1 MTVSSTS
8 NPNAAVSTDPYVATG
23 PKPQPVQAP
32 PRNPP
37 DKGKTAL
44 HEYLRPFS
52 TASLAGDGHA
62 SDAAAGA
69 SAAHPDAGRS
79 STTTVAPPSDTH
91 DTGQTD
97 ASDLET
103 TQLLN
108 QYEPQT
114 NNATNVRKLEHL
126 QLLRQ
131 RGMPPGAAQFEARQE
146 GVSAKIADLPPRQQD
161 YYRGA
166 QAAFLNRYETATTK
180 EQRDDVVRKFGSF
193 MHTLERTHQKYMSDP
208 AWRAQRFFDPP
219 DESPFLDKNG
229 QSMASGLARYRHDF
243 DAATTF
249 GEREAAIRGAAAL
262 KHGLQQQIG
271 HAIGHAVAQVR
282 AAQKQAD
289 ETILGAIKDAAG
301 MTDNGDANTTLPF
314 NRLAYFAKKVFT
326 SAANAQEFRALQQAH
341 PELLAKLGDWA
352 REAGEKTAWAR
363 QTIAGNPLQRQ
374 PTLPDVPKG
383 FLDADENP
391 LPLAHYGEHLLN
403 AYQNRLIDVSNASEL
418 YHAASQ
424 HGAIRQQYL
433 QEHTPPKPEWQQEL
447 EEVFGRLV
455 LGMIPGVNLFVN
467 QLVPRSHLSAD
478 ARTAVDIVSG
488 IFGAGVSGVASKAGM
503 AFPALSEGLE
513 DLKGKLRTPDKTGTG
528 GAQFGVP
535 ETYARK
541 PQGSLHADPDSSGVF
556 RDETG
561 QAYIRSGEQMYP
573 VKYDKDNG
581 TWRVYVPENQAK
593 CQYPVKLDEHGN
605 WQAHG
610 DVGLHGGGPA
620 ISPETR
626 QRAVELLREGL
637 SQSEVG
643 RRLGISQM
651 TVSTIARQEGILY
664 GARIPE
670 ETKRH
675 AVELLWEGLL
685 RREVGRRLGISTST
699 VDRIAQEEG
708 ILSGA
713 HIPEEIRRRAVEL
726 LREGHLSHVEIGRRL
741 GISASTVDKIA
752 RQEGIP
758 ATHAGGKSARRPG
771 SPQPGT
777 STGDYTHPGAAQT
790 QQHGS
795 PQPGTSTGGYT
806 HPGAAQTQQRGSPQ
820 PGTSTA
826 PPPPESPPYIF
837 QAIPLVSYT
846 PPGSPGVHPPA
857 SPASNP
863 GALQTPPPGSP
874 PPGSPPPGSPPPGS
888 PPPGSPPPGSPP
900 PGSPAPGSPPPG
912 SPSQTFGTVNLSPYS
927 LPGSPQQDPPGSPGN
942 GRGSLQTPPPP
953 GSPAGH

>member
-52 TASLAGDGHA
+52 SASLAADGHA
-62 SDAAAGA
+62 SDAATGA
-69 SAAHPDAGRS
+69 SAAHQDAGRS

-193 MHTLERTHQKYMSDP
+193 MHTLDRTHRKYMSDP
-208 AWRAQRFFDPP
+208 DWRAQRFFDPP

-229 QSMASGLARYRHDF
+229 QSIASGLARYRHDF

-271 HAIGHAVAQVR
+271 HAIGHAVAQVS

-314 NRLAYFAKKVFT
+314 NRLAYFANKVFT

-391 LPLAHYGEHLLN
+391 LPLAHYGERLLS

-424 HGAIRQQYL
+424 HGPIRQQYL

-488 IFGAGVSGVASKAGM
+488 IFGAGVSGAASKAGM

-561 QAYIRSGEQMYP
+561 QAYIKSGEQMYP

-593 CQYPVKLDEHGN
+593 YQYPVKLDEHGN

-610 DVGLHGGGPA
+610 DVGLHGGTPA

-637 SQSEVG
+637 S
-643 RRLGISQM
+643 
-651 TVSTIARQEGILY
+651 
-664 GARIPE
+664 
-670 ETKRH
+670 
-675 AVELLWEGLL
+675 
-685 RREVGRRLGISTST
+685 RREVGRRLGISKTT
-699 VDRIAQEEG
+699 VNTIAREEG
-708 ILSGA
+708 ILSYS
-713 HIPEEIRRRAVEL
+713 HIPEETRRRAVEL

-741 GISASTVDKIA
+741 GISASTVDNIA
-752 RQEGIP
+752 RQEGIL
-758 ATHAGGKSARRPG
+758 ATHAGRRSAQRPG

-777 STGDYTHPGAAQT
+777 STGGYTHPGAAQTQQRGSPQPGTSTGGYTHPGAAQT
-790 QQHGS
+790 QQHGSPQPGTSTGGYTHPGAAQTQQRGS

-874 PPGSPPPGSPPPGS
+874 PPGSP
-888 PPPGSPPPGSPP
+888 
-900 PGSPAPGSPPPG
+900 
-912 SPSQTFGTVNLSPYS
+912 SQTFGTVNLSPYS